1 MGCGHIQNWQDNTI
15 WTKCCFACFSFLQ
28 HLRHMFLECYLM
40 QIWVNEMAKFHLQDQ
55 EELQELRNQYITTT
69 EARLSLRKDMQQ
81 LLHEIIHKLPKL
93 GNKNLNSVVI
103 TESGTLPPQCHW
115 NPPGCWQV
123 ENVHF
128 FGGKGRLKR
137 YLITSRQAVNCWA
150 YLSYVSL
157 SPTSN
162 PQVTIWRCCKTSMI
176 SWRVNWN
183 TCQVMMRMIWVKQR
197 IAISPKVKQV
207 KLEKQ
212 KMPNEKWW
220 ESVPAN

>member
-15 WTKCCFACFSFLQ
+15 WTKNCFACFSFLQ
-28 HLRHMFLECYLM
+28 HLPHIFLDANLGEWNGIISPSRSGGTSGALYNYNGGR
-40 QIWVNEMAKFHLQDQ
+40 W
-55 EELQELRNQYITTT
+55 
-69 EARLSLRKDMQQ
+69 LSLRKDMQQ

-93 GNKNLNSVVI
+93 GNKNLNSLVI
-103 TESGTLPPQCHW
+103 TESGIPPPQCHW

-183 TCQVMMRMIWVKQR
+183 TCQVMMRMIWLK
-197 IAISPKVKQV
+197 
-207 KLEKQ
+207 
-212 KMPNEKWW
+212 
-220 ESVPAN
+220 